1 MKKKQIEPREPLKY
15 PKAMDAV
22 EQDLILRRYS
32 HATIKSYKHHLR
44 QLFWFYN
51 DKRPSTLTLEEIKAF
66 LYHRVKN
73 ENIAERT
80 QNQAINAI
88 KYFYEKVLHREKMFI
103 YLKRPKVPKDLPGYL
118 SPEEVARLI
127 KATKN
132 LKHKAI
138 LMTIYAGG
146 LRLSEV
152 IHLKIEDIRSDQN
165 HIRIQGAKGKKD
177 RNTLLSSRLV
187 EVLKTYFKAYRPR
200 YYLFEGQTGGQ
211 YSARSIQN
219 IMTRAVEKS
228 GIRHATPHTLRHSF
242 ATHLVQNGTDITY
255 VKDLLGHG
263 SIKTTEIYL
272 HLTRNE
278 LKKISSPLDKL
289 NI

>member
-1 MKKKQIEPREPLKY
+1 
-15 PKAMDAV
+15 V
-22 EQDLILRRYS
+22 
-32 HATIKSYKHHLR
+32 
-44 QLFWFYN
+44 LFWFYN
-51 DKRPSTLTLEEIKAF
+51 NKSPSKITIEEIKAF
-66 LYHRVKN
+66 LHHKIKN

-88 KYFYEKVLHREKMFI
+88 KYFYENVLHRDKMFI
-103 YLKRPKVPKDLPGYL
+103 YLKRPKRPKDIPSYL
-118 SPEEVARLI
+118 SPDEVSRLI
-127 KATKN
+127 RSINN

-152 IHLKIEDIRSDQN
+152 INLKIEDIRSDQN

-177 RNTLLSSRLV
+177 RTTLLSNRLL
-187 EVLKTYFKAYRPR
+187 EVLRVYVKKYRPH

-211 YSARSIQN
+211 YSARSVQK
-219 IMTRAVEKS
+219 IMARAVKES

-272 HLTRNE
+272 HLTQKELRN
-278 LKKISSPLDKL
+278 ISSPLDNL
-289 NI
+289 TI